1 MRRKRSPTK
10 IPAYSSNSTP
20 VVQPY
25 YTQQTPNT
33 IRKIPQYIPDNTV
46 TPKRIVTHSSSIRL
60 PNQEETNKVGKK
72 APAMSS
78 HQNYFHQ

>member
-20 VVQPY
+20 IVQPY

-33 IRKIPQYIPDNTV
+33 IRKIPQYVPDYTV
-46 TPKRIVTHSSSIRL
+46 TPKRIVTHSSSTRF
-60 PNQEETNKVGKK
+60 PNQEETTKTGKK